1 VTSPADE
8 LRTAAQTLRTA
19 RFAGAMT
26 STPAVAALLRAR
38 EPLAALLGEHASFA
52 SLFDQ
57 LWRARCGDTPAESE
71 YAAETRKALAVA
83 RALNGGQP

>member
-1 VTSPADE
+1 MTTPADE
-8 LRTAAQTLRTA
+8 LRTAAETLRTA

-26 STPAVAALLRAR
+26 ATPAVAALLRAR
-38 EPLAALLGEHASFA
+38 EPIADLLGEHAAFA

-57 LWRARCGDTPAESE
+57 LWRARCGTAPAEAE

-83 RALNGGQP
+83 RQINARP

>member
-1 VTSPADE
+1 MTTPAHE
-8 LRTAAQTLRTA
+8 LATAAQTLRTA

-26 STPAVAALLRAR
+26 ATPAVAALLRAR
-38 EPLAALLGEHASFA
+38 EPIADLLSEHAAFA

-57 LWRARCGDTPAESE
+57 LWRARCGTAPAEAE

-83 RALNGGQP
+83 RQINACP